1 MDLKNNLELIIG
13 GIASTVAMAA
23 IIFRFVFFEIDLST
37 TADFIKDFSE
47 IIVSVLVFFV
57 AVKSILSQSKKR
69 KLSKK
74 FLMKSF
80 KHGCNAIAH

>member
-57 AVKSILSQSKKR
+57 AVKSILSQSKR
-69 KLSKK
+69 KETFQHS
-74 FLMKSF
+74 
-80 KHGCNAIAH
+80 IYI

>member
-57 AVKSILSQSKKR
+57 AVKSILSQSKK
-69 KLSKK
+69 KGN
-74 FLMKSF
+74 FQKSF
-80 KHGCNAIAH
+80 